1 MHQPTSPR
9 PEDLAKSPY
18 HLFFQL
24 ATELMAIATF
34 DGYLLEVNPAWSATL
49 GWQLADLADAV
60 WLEWLHP
67 DDRPMA
73 IAKIQQLSGDSTSP
87 VSFLA
92 QFRQASGHY
101 CQLQWRIIP
110 QGEQLLLT
118 AQDLTLQARLSQ
130 QQHIEA
136 TLIAEKIQ
144 LEWQFSEQT
153 AALRKAIKTLKREMA
168 ERKQAELACATAE
181 TRMKNIAA
189 NIPGSIF
196 QFGHHNG
203 KWKMDY
209 ISDGI
214 WSIMGVRADDI
225 VRSLSAFVNRLH
237 PDDRRAYIA
246 SVADAIDTLS
256 PWHYEGRLIKP
267 NGQIRWWQGDA
278 SPLVSDTGEIAFF
291 GVLLDI
297 TDRKQI
303 EAELTQVQRVLETTV
318 EQRTE
323 VLNQVIT
330 QLKRD
335 NQERDFALQERQE
348 AELQLKRS
356 LKELASFK
364 FALDQAS
371 IVAITDEKGV
381 INFVNDNFCKISKY
395 SREELIGK
403 THKIINSGSHSKQ
416 FFQRMWKTISNG
428 KVWQGEIQNR
438 AKDGTIYWVDTTI
451 VPFLN
456 ADSKP
461 HQYISIRSDVT
472 KRKQTEA
479 KLRDREQFLRGVYE
493 GVEHEI
499 FVIDVINEHEFRHAG
514 LNSYAEKVVGKKTIE
529 VLGKPMEDLFDEAS
543 SQAIQSRLRQCVR
556 SGKPI
561 TYEECLTLQG
571 KETWWLT
578 TLNPLKD
585 EKSRV
590 YRLVGTAI
598 DISDR
603 IQTEQAL
610 RESKQLLQLVF
621 DTLPQRVFWKNR
633 HHQYLGCNKTFA
645 QDSGLESPDQIIG
658 KTDYDLPWAQLATI
672 FEAED
677 SAVMQSNTPVI
688 NHQEEKHLEN
698 GETMWLCINKI
709 PLHNQAG
716 EVIGIFGSYED
727 ISDTKREEIE
737 RKRAEEQLRQSEQR
751 FRDVSEAAGEYLWD
765 MDTTGVYTFVTD
777 KAKQVK
783 GYSPTELL
791 GYSLFEFMPFED
803 IDPVRVVLQKA
814 TQQKSPFKFQH
825 RNLTPDGAIVWE
837 EVNGVPLLDPAGMV
851 IGFRGTGLS
860 ITERKQAEEA
870 LKLSEERYRCLIRA
884 TSQLIWLT
892 NGNGKVD
899 DVPEWRVYTGQTIEE
914 VRGYGWLDAL
924 HPEDKT
930 IAVQRWLSAVK
941 NKHPY
946 EAEYRVRGKDGNYR
960 YFVSRGVPIL
970 LDSGAIREWIGVC
983 TDIHDRKLAEA
994 ALRDSEA
1001 ELRQQTRELESTL
1014 RELQRTQAQLV
1025 QSEKMSSL
1033 GQMVAGVAHEI
1044 NNPVNFIHGNLIHAD
1059 QYASDL
1065 LELLHQYQTHYPNP
1079 PESIQDQAEAIDVD
1093 FIMQDFPKLVDS
1105 MKVGAERIRE
1115 IVKSLRT
1122 FSRLDEAEFKIVD
1135 IHEGL
1140 DSTLMIL
1147 QNRLKGKPN
1156 GLSIEVVKNYGELPL
1171 VECYAGQLNQVFMNI
1186 LSNAVDAIEEKIT
1199 TTSNGISP
1207 MITILTRTVGS
1218 DRIAIHIV
1226 DNGPGIPKHIKK
1238 RLFDPFFTTK
1248 QIGKGTG
1255 LGMSISYQIVTE
1267 KHHGSLQCHSTLG
1280 EGAEFIIEIPIQQC

>member
-1 MHQPTSPR
+1 MHPLNSPNANSAE
-9 PEDLAKSPY
+9 PPY
-18 HLFFQL
+18 HLFFQF
-24 ATELMAIATF
+24 ATEPMAIATS
-34 DGYLLEVNPAWSATL
+34 DGCLVEINPAWTATL
-49 GWQLADLADAV
+49 GWQLTDLAHTP

-67 DDRPMA
+67 DDRPTA
-73 IAKIQQLSGDSTSP
+73 IAHLQHLTAQPTRP
-87 VSFLA
+87 VTFTA
-92 QFRQASGHY
+92 QYRHANGHY
-101 CQLQWRIIP
+101 CPLQWHIRLHAN
-110 QGEQLLLT
+110 QLLLT
-118 AQDLTLQARLSQ
+118 AQDLTLRQQLSQ
-130 QQHIEA
+130 QQHTEA
-136 TLIAEKIQ
+136 ALIAEKIQ

-153 AALRKAIKTLKREMA
+153 TALRQAIKTLKREMA
-168 ERKQAELACATAE
+168 ERKQIELAWATAE

-203 KWKMDY
+203 KWKIDY

-214 WSIMGVRADDI
+214 WNIMGVRAEDI
-225 VRSLSAFVNRLH
+225 VQSLSAFVTRLH
-237 PDDRRAYIA
+237 PDDRRDYIA
-246 SVADAIDTLS
+246 SVAEAIDTFS

-267 NGQIRWWQGDA
+267 NGQVRWWQGDA

-303 EAELTQVQRVLETTV
+303 EAELTQAKQVLEVTV
-318 EQRTE
+318 AQRTE
-323 VLNQVIT
+323 VLNQVIA

-335 NQERDFALQERQE
+335 NQERALALQERQST
-348 AELQLKRS
+348 ELQLKRS
-356 LKELASFK
+356 LKELADFK

-381 INFVNDNFCKISKY
+381 ITFANDNFCKISKY
-395 SREELIGK
+395 SRSELIGK
-403 THKIINSGSHSKQ
+403 THKLINSGYHPKQ
-416 FFQRMWKTISNG
+416 FFQDLWATISSG
-428 KVWQGEIQNR
+428 RVWQGAIRNR
-438 AKDGTIYWVDTTI
+438 AKDNTLYWVDTTI
-451 VPFLN
+451 VPFVN
-456 ADSKP
+456 ADGVP
-461 HQYISIRSDVT
+461 YQYISIRADIT
-472 KRKQTEA
+472 RRKQTEA
-479 KLRDREQFLRGVYE
+479 RLRDREQFLRGVYE

-499 FVIDVINEHEFRHAG
+499 FVIDVINENEFRHAG
-514 LNSYAEKVVGKKTIE
+514 LNTYAERVVGKTTAE
-529 VLGKPMEDLFDEAS
+529 VAGKLMEDLFDEAA
-543 SQAIQSRLRQCVR
+543 SQAMTTRFRQCIR
-556 SGKPI
+556 SGKSI
-561 TYEECLTLQG
+561 TYEECLALQG

-585 EKSRV
+585 DNSHV

-603 IQTEQAL
+603 IQTENAL
-610 RESKQLLQLVF
+610 RESKQLLQLIF
-621 DTLPQRVFWKNR
+621 DTLPQRVFWKNK

-645 QDSGLESPDQIIG
+645 QDAGLDSPEQLVG
-658 KTDYDLPWAQLATI
+658 KTDYDLAWEALAPI
-672 FEAED
+672 FETED
-677 SAVMQSNTPVI
+677 RAVMQSNTPIV
-688 NHQEEKHLEN
+688 NREEEKPLET

-709 PLHNQAG
+709 PLHDHAG
-716 EVIGIFGSYED
+716 EVIGVFGSYHD
-727 ISDTKREEIE
+727 ISDTKREELE
-737 RKRAEEQLRQSEQR
+737 RKRAEEQLRQSEKR

-765 MDTTGVYTFVTD
+765 MDTNGVYTFVTD

-783 GYSPTELL
+783 GYTPAELL

-803 IDPVRVVLQKA
+803 IDPVQRILRKA

-825 RNLTPDGAIVWE
+825 RNLTPAGNVVWE
-837 EVNGVPLLDPAGMV
+837 EVNGVPLLNENGAV

-892 NGNGKVD
+892 DGNGEVED
-899 DVPEWRVYTGQTIEE
+899 MPEWRVYTGQTVEE
-914 VRGYGWLDAL
+914 VRGYGWLNAL
-924 HPEDKT
+924 HPDDR
-930 IAVQRWLSAVK
+930 AVATQRWLSAVA
-941 NKHPY
+941 NRQPY
-946 EAEYRVRGKDGNYR
+946 ESEYRVRGKDGNYR

-994 ALRDSEA
+994 ALRESEA
-1001 ELRQQTRELESTL
+1001 ELRQQTQELEQTL
-1014 RELQRTQAQLV
+1014 HELQQTQAQLV

-1059 QYASDL
+1059 QYAVDL
-1065 LELLHQYQTHYPNP
+1065 LALLHLYQTHYPDP
-1079 PESIQDQAEAIDVD
+1079 PTLIQDQANAIDVE

-1122 FSRLDEAEFKIVD
+1122 FSRLDEAEFKVVD
-1135 IHEGL
+1135 LHEGL

-1147 QNRLKGKPN
+1147 QNRLKAKPN
-1156 GLSIEVVKNYGELPL
+1156 SVGIEVIKDYGELPL

-1186 LSNAVDAIEEKIT
+1186 LSNAIDALEEQNT
-1199 TTSNGISP
+1199 ATAGATAP
-1207 MITILTRTVGS
+1207 TITIQTRTVGR
-1218 DRIAIHIV
+1218 DRVAIHIV
-1226 DNGPGIPKHIKK
+1226 DNGPGIPEPVKN

-1267 KHHGSLQCHSTLG
+1267 RHRGQLQCHSTPG
-1280 EGAEFIIEIPIQQC
+1280 AGAEFIIEIPIQQN